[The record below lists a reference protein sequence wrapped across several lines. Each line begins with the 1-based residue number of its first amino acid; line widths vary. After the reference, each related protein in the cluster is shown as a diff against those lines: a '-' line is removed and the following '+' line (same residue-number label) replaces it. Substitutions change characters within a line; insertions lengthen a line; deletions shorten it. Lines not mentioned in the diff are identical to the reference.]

1 MMDLHVRFR
10 KHGGGIS
17 LINTSLNSNRKVR
30 VLVQCTC
37 ACALYVACL

>member
-10 KHGGGIS
+10 RHGGGIS
-17 LINTSLNSNRKVR
+17 LINTSSNSNRKGR

-37 ACALYVACL
+37 ACALYVACV